1 MCYIC
6 LIYAPK
12 LTKQTIDQL
21 SKQPSSAS
29 SELMKRILY
38 FIPIVFSV
46 AIFLS
51 TATHDNVRPYYTADI
66 AITEQ
71 GNILLANKGTSE
83 LRMID
88 PQGKTLKS
96 WPLAEPATGITTI
109 HDRAYVTSSYSQGSL
124 SCFEIGGEQ
133 KTLFTTPTGM
143 GACSPVVSAD
153 QKVVYVC
160 NRYKATISEVDASTG
175 AVLREVAVLREPCAA
190 TLSKDGSKLY
200 VNNFLPMQRADVD
213 YVSAAVSVIDC
224 KTFKK
229 ISDITLCN
237 GSNALRGIA
246 SSADGKYIFVSH
258 NLGRYQVPT
267 SQLQQ
272 GWMNTNAVSV
282 IDTREDRFIGSISLD
297 EPDRGAG
304 GVWDIACDDK
314 YLIVSQSGTHDI
326 SIIDYPAMIARF
338 EAYEDY
344 SKLDYDLYFMRD
356 IRHRLPLAGN
366 GPRNLLLKDG
376 IAYIPTYFSDTL
388 NIVNIAEQSVNHIA
402 YNPSRVESPSD
413 RGEKA
418 FNDAALCYQNW
429 QSCNGCHPGEGRADA
444 MNWDLMNDGIGN
456 PKNCK
461 SMLYAFDTP
470 KCMISGIRDHAG
482 LAVRAGYKFIQ
493 FCDIPEDKAV
503 DVDEYI
509 RSLKPLP
516 SPYLVDGKLSEK
528 AEYGRK
534 VFEQYGCAECHSGK
548 YYTDMK
554 THRIGEDVEFEQ
566 GWDTPTLVEVWRTAP
581 YLFDGRATTMFD
593 VFYEHRHGIEG
604 KISRKDAEALAEY
617 VNSL

>member
-1 MCYIC
+1 
-6 LIYAPK
+6 
-12 LTKQTIDQL
+12 
-21 SKQPSSAS
+21 
-29 SELMKRILY
+29 MKRILY
-38 FIPIVFSV
+38 VIPI
-46 AIFLS
+46 ILS
-51 TATHDNVRPYYTADI
+51 TAILLSTSTHDNVKPYYTTDI
-66 AITEQ
+66 ALTEQ
-71 GNILLANKGTSE
+71 GNILLANKGTCE

-96 WPLAEPATGITTI
+96 WSLPEPATGIVVNGN
-109 HDRAYVTSSYSQGSL
+109 RAYVTSTLSKGSV
-124 SCFEIGGEQ
+124 SCIDIEGEQ
-133 KTLFTTPTGM
+133 KQLFNTPTGM
-143 GACSPVVSAD
+143 GACSPVLSKD
-153 QKVVYVC
+153 FKKLYVC
-160 NRYKATISEVDASTG
+160 NRYKGTISEIDATSG
-175 AVLREVAVLREPCAA
+175 ELLREVAVLREPCAA

-200 VNNFLPMQRADVD
+200 VNNFLPMQRADLE

-224 KTFKK
+224 NTFKK
-229 ISDITLCN
+229 INDITLCN

-246 SSADGKYIFVSH
+246 ASADGKYIFVSH
-258 NLGRYQVPT
+258 NLGRYQIPT

-282 IDTREDRFIGSISLD
+282 IDAQSDKFIGSISLD

-304 GVWDIACDDK
+304 GVWDIVCDDK
-314 YLIVSQSGTHDI
+314 HLIVSQSGTHDI

-356 IRHRLPLAGN
+356 IRQRLPLAGN
-366 GPRNLLLKDG
+366 GPRNITFKDG
-376 IAYIPTYFSDTL
+376 KIYVPTYFSDTL
-388 NIVNIAEQSVNHIA
+388 NIVNIADSKLDIIA
-402 YNPSRVESPSD
+402 YNPSRIESPAD

-461 SMLYAFDTP
+461 SMLFAFDTP

-482 LAVRAGYKFIQ
+482 IAVRAGYKFIQ
-493 FCDIPEDKAV
+493 FCDIPEDIAV
-503 DVDEYI
+503 DVDEYL
-509 RSLKPLP
+509 RSLKPLQ

-534 VFEQYGCAECHSGK
+534 VFEKYSCADCHSGK
-548 YYTDMK
+548 YFTDMK

-566 GWDTPTLVEVWRTAP
+566 GWDTPTLIEVWRTAP
-581 YLFDGRATTMFD
+581 YLFDGRAATMID

>member
-1 MCYIC
+1 
-6 LIYAPK
+6 
-12 LTKQTIDQL
+12 
-21 SKQPSSAS
+21 
-29 SELMKRILY
+29 MKRII
-38 FIPIVFSV
+38 FFVPIIFSM
-46 AIFLS
+46 AILLS
-51 TATHDNVRPYYTADI
+51 TATHDNVKPCYTTDI

-71 GNILLANKGTSE
+71 GNILLSNKGTSE
-83 LRMID
+83 LRMIN
-88 PQGKTLKS
+88 PEGTTLKS
-96 WPLAEPATGITTI
+96 WSLPEPATGVVTI
-109 HDRAYVTSSYSQGSL
+109 QNKAYVTSSYATGSL
-124 SCFEIGGEQ
+124 SCFEIDGEQ
-133 KTLFTTPTGM
+133 KTLFSTPTGM

-153 QKVVYVC
+153 SKVIYVC
-160 NRYKATISEVDASTG
+160 NRYKATISEVDATTG
-175 AVLREVAVLREPCAA
+175 EVLREVDVLRDPCAA
-190 TLSKDGSKLY
+190 TLSAEGNKVY

-224 KTFKK
+224 NTFKK
-229 ISDITLCN
+229 INDITLCN

-246 SSADGKYIFVSH
+246 TSPDGKYIFVSH

-282 IDTREDRFIGSISLD
+282 IDAQNDKFIGSISLD

-304 GVWDIACDDK
+304 GVWDIACNDK
-314 YLIVSQSGTHDI
+314 HLIVSQSGTHDI

-338 EAYEDY
+338 ESYEDY

-356 IRHRLPLAGN
+356 IRTRLPLAGN
-366 GPRNLLLKDG
+366 GPRSLSIKDG
-376 IAYIPTYFSDTL
+376 VAYIPTYFSDTL
-388 NIVNIAEQSVNHIA
+388 NIVNIAEQKSDFIA
-402 YNPSRVESPSD
+402 YNPSRIEAPAD

-429 QSCNGCHPGEGRADA
+429 QSCNGCHPGDGRADA

-461 SMLYAFDTP
+461 SMLYSFDTP

-534 VFEQYGCAECHSGK
+534 VFEKYSCAECHSGK
-548 YYTDMK
+548 YYTDMQ

-593 VFYEHRHGIEG
+593 VFYTHRHGIEG

>member
-1 MCYIC
+1 
-6 LIYAPK
+6 
-12 LTKQTIDQL
+12 
-21 SKQPSSAS
+21 
-29 SELMKRILY
+29 MKRII
-38 FIPIVFSV
+38 FFVPIIFSM
-46 AIFLS
+46 AILLS
-51 TATHDNVRPYYTADI
+51 TATHDNVKPCYTTDI

-71 GNILLANKGTSE
+71 GNILLSNKGTSE
-83 LRMID
+83 LRMIN
-88 PQGKTLKS
+88 PEGTTLKS
-96 WPLAEPATGITTI
+96 WSLPEPATGVVTI
-109 HDRAYVTSSYSQGSL
+109 QNRAYVTSSYATGSL
-124 SCFEIGGEQ
+124 SCFEIDGEQ
-133 KTLFTTPTGM
+133 KTLFSTPTGM

-153 QKVVYVC
+153 SKVIYVC
-160 NRYKATISEVDASTG
+160 NRYKATISEVDATTG
-175 AVLREVAVLREPCAA
+175 EVLREVDVLREPCAA
-190 TLSKDGSKLY
+190 TLSSDGKKLY

-224 KTFKK
+224 NTFKK
-229 ISDITLCN
+229 INDITLCN

-246 SSADGKYIFVSH
+246 TSPDGKYIFVSH

-282 IDTREDRFIGSISLD
+282 IDAQNDKFIGSMSLD

-304 GVWDIACDDK
+304 GVWDIACNDK
-314 YLIVSQSGTHDI
+314 HLIVSQSGTHDI
-326 SIIDYPAMIARF
+326 SIIDYPTMIARF

-356 IRHRLPLAGN
+356 IRTRLPLAGN
-366 GPRNLLLKDG
+366 GPRSLSIKDG
-376 IAYIPTYFSDTL
+376 VAYIPTYFSDTL
-388 NIVNIAEQSVNHIA
+388 YIVNIAEQKSDFIA
-402 YNPSRVESPSD
+402 YNPSRIEAPAD

-429 QSCNGCHPGEGRADA
+429 QSCNGCHPGDGRADA

-461 SMLYAFDTP
+461 SMLYSFDTP

-534 VFEQYGCAECHSGK
+534 VFEKYSCAECHSGK
-548 YYTDMK
+548 YYTDMQ

-593 VFYEHRHGIEG
+593 VFYTHRHGIEG

>member
-1 MCYIC
+1 
-6 LIYAPK
+6 
-12 LTKQTIDQL
+12 
-21 SKQPSSAS
+21 
-29 SELMKRILY
+29 MKRIL
-38 FIPIVFSV
+38 FSLPIIFSMV
-46 AIFLS
+46 ILLS
-51 TATHDNVRPYYTADI
+51 NATHDNVKPCYTTDI
-66 AITEQ
+66 AITES

-83 LRMID
+83 LRLID
-88 PQGKTLKS
+88 NNGNKLKS
-96 WPLAEPATGITTI
+96 WGLEEPATGVATI
-109 HDRAYVTSSYSQGSL
+109 GSRAYVTSSYAKGSV
-124 SCFEIGGEQ
+124 SCIETTGEQ
-133 KTLFTTPTGM
+133 QILFTTTTGM
-143 GACSPVVSAD
+143 GACAPVISID
-153 QKVVYVC
+153 SKVIYVC
-160 NRYKATISEVDASTG
+160 NRYRGTVSEVDAITG
-175 AVLREVAVLREPCAA
+175 AILREVEVLREPCAA
-190 TLSKDGSKLY
+190 TLSKDGTKLY
-200 VNNFLPMQRADVD
+200 VNNFLPMQRADID

-224 KTFKK
+224 ATFKK

-246 SSADGKYIFVSH
+246 TSADGKYIFVSH

-272 GWMNTNAVSV
+272 GWMNTNAISV
-282 IDTREDRFIGSISLD
+282 IDTQSDKFIGSISVD

-304 GVWDIACDDK
+304 GVWDISCNEN

-326 SIIDYPAMIARF
+326 SIIDYPAMISRF
-338 EAYEDY
+338 EAYDDY

-356 IRHRLPLAGN
+356 IRKRLPICGN
-366 GPRNLLLKDG
+366 GPRSLSLKDG
-376 IAYIPTYFSDTL
+376 KVYIPTYFSDTL
-388 NIVNIAEQSVNHIA
+388 NVVNLADQSLSFVA
-402 YNPSRVESPSD
+402 YNPSRIESPSD

-429 QSCNGCHPGEGRADA
+429 QSCNGCHPGDGRADA

-493 FCDIPEDKAV
+493 FCDIPEDKAS

-509 RSLKPLP
+509 RSLRPLP
-516 SPYLVDGKLSEK
+516 SPYLVDGKLSK
-528 AEYGRK
+528 QAEYGRT
-534 VFEQYGCAECHSGK
+534 VFEKQGCANCHSGK
-548 YYTDMK
+548 YYTDMQ

-593 VFYEHRHGIEG
+593 VFYEHRHGIDG

>member
-1 MCYIC
+1 
-6 LIYAPK
+6 
-12 LTKQTIDQL
+12 
-21 SKQPSSAS
+21 
-29 SELMKRILY
+29 MKRII
-38 FIPIVFSV
+38 FFVPIIFSM
-46 AIFLS
+46 AILLS
-51 TATHDNVRPYYTADI
+51 TAAHDNVKPCYTTDI

-71 GNILLANKGTSE
+71 GNILLSNKGTSE
-83 LRMID
+83 LRMIN
-88 PQGKTLKS
+88 PEGTTLKS
-96 WPLAEPATGITTI
+96 WSLPEPATGVVTI
-109 HDRAYVTSSYSQGSL
+109 HNRAYVTSSYATGSL
-124 SCFEIGGEQ
+124 SCFEIDGEQ
-133 KTLFTTPTGM
+133 KTLFSTPTGM

-153 QKVVYVC
+153 SKVIYVC
-160 NRYKATISEVDASTG
+160 NRYKATISEVDATTG
-175 AVLREVAVLREPCAA
+175 EVLREVDVLREPCAA
-190 TLSKDGSKLY
+190 TLSADGKKLY

-224 KTFKK
+224 NTFKK
-229 ISDITLCN
+229 INDITLCN

-246 SSADGKYIFVSH
+246 TSPDGKYIFVSH

-282 IDTREDRFIGSISLD
+282 IDAQNDKFIGSMSLD

-304 GVWDIACDDK
+304 GVWDIACNDK
-314 YLIVSQSGTHDI
+314 HLIVSQSGTHDI

-356 IRHRLPLAGN
+356 IRTRLPLAGN
-366 GPRNLLLKDG
+366 GPRSLSIKDG
-376 IAYIPTYFSDTL
+376 VAYIPTYFSDTL
-388 NIVNIAEQSVNHIA
+388 NIVNIAEQKSDFIA
-402 YNPSRVESPSD
+402 YNPSRIEAPAD

-429 QSCNGCHPGEGRADA
+429 QSCNGCHPGDGRADA

-461 SMLYAFDTP
+461 SMLYSFDTP

-534 VFEQYGCAECHSGK
+534 VFEKYSCAECHSG
-548 YYTDMK
+548 
-554 THRIGEDVEFEQ
+554 
-566 GWDTPTLVEVWRTAP
+566 
-581 YLFDGRATTMFD
+581 
-593 VFYEHRHGIEG
+593 
-604 KISRKDAEALAEY
+604 
-617 VNSL
+617 

>member
-1 MCYIC
+1 
-6 LIYAPK
+6 
-12 LTKQTIDQL
+12 
-21 SKQPSSAS
+21 
-29 SELMKRILY
+29 MKRII
-38 FIPIVFSV
+38 FFVPIIFSM
-46 AIFLS
+46 AILLS
-51 TATHDNVRPYYTADI
+51 TATHDNVKPCYTTDI

-71 GNILLANKGTSE
+71 GNILLSNKGTSE
-83 LRMID
+83 LRMIN
-88 PQGKTLKS
+88 PEGTTLKS
-96 WPLAEPATGITTI
+96 WSLPEPATGVVTI
-109 HDRAYVTSSYSQGSL
+109 QNKAYVTSSYATGSL
-124 SCFEIGGEQ
+124 SCFEIDGEQ
-133 KTLFTTPTGM
+133 KTLFSTPTGM

-153 QKVVYVC
+153 SKVIYVC
-160 NRYKATISEVDASTG
+160 NRYKATISEVDATTG
-175 AVLREVAVLREPCAA
+175 EVLREVDVLREPCAA
-190 TLSKDGSKLY
+190 TLSADGKKLY

-224 KTFKK
+224 NTFKK
-229 ISDITLCN
+229 INDITLCN

-246 SSADGKYIFVSH
+246 TSPDGKYIFVSH

-282 IDTREDRFIGSISLD
+282 IDAQNDKFIGSISLD

-304 GVWDIACDDK
+304 GVWDIACNDK
-314 YLIVSQSGTHDI
+314 HLIVSQSGTHDI

-356 IRHRLPLAGN
+356 IRTRLPLAGN
-366 GPRNLLLKDG
+366 GPRSLSIKDG
-376 IAYIPTYFSDTL
+376 VAYIPTYFSDTL
-388 NIVNIAEQSVNHIA
+388 NIVNIAEQKSDFIA
-402 YNPSRVESPSD
+402 YNPSRIEAPAD

-429 QSCNGCHPGEGRADA
+429 QSCNGCHPGDGRADA

-461 SMLYAFDTP
+461 SMLYSFDTP

-534 VFEQYGCAECHSGK
+534 VFEKYSCAECHSGK
-548 YYTDMK
+548 YYTDMQ

-593 VFYEHRHGIEG
+593 VFYTHRHGIEG

>member
-1 MCYIC
+1 
-6 LIYAPK
+6 
-12 LTKQTIDQL
+12 
-21 SKQPSSAS
+21 
-29 SELMKRILY
+29 MKRII
-38 FIPIVFSV
+38 FFVPIIFSM
-46 AIFLS
+46 AILLS
-51 TATHDNVRPYYTADI
+51 TAAHDNVKPCYTTDI

-71 GNILLANKGTSE
+71 GNILLSNKGTSE
-83 LRMID
+83 LRMIN
-88 PQGKTLKS
+88 PEGTTLKS
-96 WPLAEPATGITTI
+96 WSLPEPATGVVTI
-109 HDRAYVTSSYSQGSL
+109 QNRAYVTSSYATGSL
-124 SCFEIGGEQ
+124 SCFEIDGEQ
-133 KTLFTTPTGM
+133 KTLFSTPTGM

-153 QKVVYVC
+153 SKVIYIC
-160 NRYKATISEVDASTG
+160 NRYKATISEVDATTG
-175 AVLREVAVLREPCAA
+175 EVLREVDVLREPCAA
-190 TLSKDGSKLY
+190 TLSADGKKLY

-224 KTFKK
+224 NTFKK
-229 ISDITLCN
+229 INDITLCN

-246 SSADGKYIFVSH
+246 TSPDGKYIFVSH

-282 IDTREDRFIGSISLD
+282 IDAQNDKFIGSMSLD

-304 GVWDIACDDK
+304 GVWDIACNDNH
-314 YLIVSQSGTHDI
+314 LIVSQSGTHDI

-356 IRHRLPLAGN
+356 IRTRLPLAGN
-366 GPRNLLLKDG
+366 GPRSLSIKDG
-376 IAYIPTYFSDTL
+376 VAYIPTYFSDTL
-388 NIVNIAEQSVNHIA
+388 NIVNIAEQKSDFIA
-402 YNPSRVESPSD
+402 YNPSRIEAPAD

-418 FNDAALCYQNW
+418 FNDAVLCYQNW
-429 QSCNGCHPGEGRADA
+429 QSCNGCHPGDGRADA

-461 SMLYAFDTP
+461 SMLYSFDTP

-516 SPYLVDGKLSEK
+516 SPYLVDSKLSEK

-534 VFEQYGCAECHSGK
+534 VFEKYSCAECHSGK
-548 YYTDMK
+548 YYTDMQ

-593 VFYEHRHGIEG
+593 VFYTHRHGIEG